1 MKDHPSQW
9 VQSGLT
15 CRDVTSRASEYLDNR
30 LAILTNV
37 RVGLHLASCA
47 SCRAYVTQI
56 SLVSTALRRLPAL
69 YPSALNRLR
78 LRQQFAA
85 RYSQ

>member
-9 VQSGLT
+9 VHGGLT

-47 SCRAYVTQI
+47 SCRVYVAQL
-56 SLVSTALRRLPAL
+56 SLVSTALRHFPAL
-69 YPSALNRLR
+69 YPSSLNRLR

-85 RYSQ
+85 RHTQ